1 VAERFEGIPF
11 ITFAVIDT

>member
-1 VAERFEGIPF
+1 LAERFEGISF